1 MKNFTSKN
9 QKIGK
14 LGEDIACLYLER
26 KGFSI
31 EERNYTKKWGEIDII
46 AKKDHRI
53 YFIEVKSV
61 STNFTC
67 NNTEDMD
74 SMVKETFRPE
84 ENLHYSKLKRLSR
97 TIETYL
103 IHKRVG
109 NTPWQFDA
117 LIVFLCPLEKKAR
130 VKRIENIVL

>member
-46 AKKDHRI
+46 AKKDNKI
-53 YFIEVKSV
+53 YFVEVKSV

-67 NNTEDMD
+67 NNNEDMD
-74 SMVKETFRPE
+74 SAVKETFRPE

-130 VKRIENIVL
+130 VRRIENIVL

>member
-9 QKIGK
+9 QKTGK

-46 AKKDHRI
+46 AKKDNKI
-53 YFIEVKSV
+53 YFVEVKSV

-67 NNTEDMD
+67 NNNEDMD
-74 SMVKETFRPE
+74 SRVKETFRPE

-130 VKRIENIVL
+130 VRRIENIVL